1 MRLVGRIAARF
12 ARRRLHQMRQQA
24 SAPEA
29 PQQRVL
35 LRLMDRMAHTRFG
48 REHGLARIRDVGD
61 LARALPLQDY
71 ASMAPWW
78 RAARAGEPDVTWPG
92 PIRFWAISSGTTAGE
107 KFLPISGATIASNR
121 RGGFDALVPYL
132 ATGGGELFDG
142 KLLFLGGSTALRRDG
157 GSFVGDNTG
166 IMALHVPRCLAGWH
180 TPHAEIRA
188 MPDWEAK
195 IAAAAAQTADED
207 LRLLAGVPSWI
218 VMFGERV
225 LEHCRANG
233 RDVATLAEV
242 WPNLQLFVHGGVT
255 FAPYRARLREL
266 VGREL
271 RCTDTYSAS
280 EGGML
285 AVQDQADQPDMLPLL
300 DRGACFEFVPA
311 EELAAPAP
319 RRFGA
324 HEVETGVDYAVAL
337 TTDSGLVS
345 YLLGDLVRSTG
356 RDPLRLVFAGRTAH
370 TLNAFG
376 EHLSGG
382 ELERGVAAAA
392 AATEAVVDEFAVT
405 VAYPCD
411 GEPMGCHHWLVEF
424 HREPQDLQVFASVLD
439 ATLQKGNEDYAT
451 HRSYGLRAPVVEAL
465 PHGAFLAWLRR
476 RGKVGGQHK
485 VPRVLGDDVARE
497 LRGILMLP

>member
-12 ARRRLHQMRQQA
+12 AQRRLHQMRQQA
-24 SAPEA
+24 TAPEA
-29 PQQRVL
+29 PQQKVL

-48 REHGLARIRDVGD
+48 REHGLARVRSVGD
-61 LARALPLQDY
+61 LARTLPLQDY
-71 ASMAPWW
+71 AGLAPWW
-78 RAARAGEPDVTWPG
+78 QTARAGEPDVTWPG

-107 KFLPISGATIASNR
+107 KFLPISSATIASNR
-121 RGGFDALVPYL
+121 RGGFDALVPHL
-132 ATGGGELFDG
+132 AAGGGDLFDG

-180 TPHAEIRA
+180 TPHAAIRA

-195 IAAAAAQTADED
+195 IAAAAEQTAHED

-225 LEHCRANG
+225 LAHCRANG
-233 RDVATLAEV
+233 RDVTTLAEV

-285 AVQDQADQPDMLPLL
+285 AVQDLTDEPGMLPLL
-300 DRGACFEFVPA
+300 DRGVFFEFVPA
-311 EELAAPAP
+311 EELAAPSP

-345 YLLGDLVRSTG
+345 YLLGDLVRFTG

-370 TLNAFG
+370 TLNALG

-405 VAYPCD
+405 VAFPRD

-424 HREPQDLQVFASVLD
+424 HREPQDLERFASVLD
-439 ATLQKGNEDYAT
+439 ATLQQGNEDYAT
-451 HRSYGLRAPVVEAL
+451 HRSYGLRAPVVEPL

-476 RGKVGGQHK
+476 HGKVGGQHK
-485 VPRVLGDDVARE
+485 VPRVLGDEVASE